1 MMSDFEYAKIIK
13 QIKSTPMTDEERQL
27 VYDTVEEEKKA
38 ERMTEEQYLGIKS
51 ALDKAQ
57 DTDIPFPVIN
67 DDELAVVGDAN
78 RTELR
83 KFEYEITFRKPAFD
97 ADGNLSEEVENK
109 KYENVFVKPRMNTR
123 IVKLLASLLPY
134 FYKVDED
141 GNQVEYTKLELIQI
155 FGQLDESILDL
166 MYELV
171 AMVLEIPAGDIDYM
185 EGSTVIATI
194 MKFLEDNPNTVR
206 EAQLFFS

>member
-1 MMSDFEYAKIIK
+1 
-13 QIKSTPMTDEERQL
+13 MTDIEYMKIVNHLNRMSM
-27 VYDTVEEEKKA
+27 TEEEKQIVLESIENDKNG
-38 ERMTEEQYLGIKS
+38 MTVEQYNGIKA
-51 ALDKAQ
+51 ALDKAA
-57 DTDIPFPVIN
+57 DTDVPFPVVN

-83 KFEYEITFRKPAFD
+83 RFEYEITFERPVLNEDKSLTGEFE
-97 ADGNLSEEVENK
+97 SETK

-134 FYKVDED
+134 FYKVDEE
-141 GNQVEYTKLELIQI
+141 GNQVEYTNLEMIQI
-155 FGQLDESILDL
+155 FGRLDGAIFDT

-171 AMVLEIPAGDIDYM
+171 ATILEIPVSDIDYM
-185 EGSTVIATI
+185 TGSSVLNTV
-194 MKFLEDNPNTVR
+194 MKFIEDNPQTTR